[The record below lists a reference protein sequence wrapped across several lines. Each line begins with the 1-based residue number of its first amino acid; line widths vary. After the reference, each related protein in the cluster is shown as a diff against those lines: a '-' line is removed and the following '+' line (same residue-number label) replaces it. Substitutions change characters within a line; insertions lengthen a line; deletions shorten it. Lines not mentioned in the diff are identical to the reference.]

1 MQALVLE
8 GGGMRGAYA
17 NGVLAAFEA
26 ADLGFEAVYGTSAG
40 GALAAWWSAGQ
51 ADDAAQT
58 WDYVNDERILSYR
71 RWLTRQGPLLDH
83 DGLFEI
89 VYEDERPLDV
99 DAVQASDH
107 PVVVT
112 ATEVETGD
120 VVYHDL
126 REGNVIDWLRAT
138 GRLPLASGPPVEIDG
153 TRYLDGGLADPVPIE
168 KAIEDGHD
176 EIVVV
181 LNRPERKSEAESW
194 ILGAVVGQRYPE
206 LFDLVRRHAEIW
218 NEKVAIARDPPE
230 GVDVSIVQPGEYLDL
245 ARLSRDEDKIEN
257 AIDTGRR
264 DGRRWLVKQGEIQPA
279 QQPPKA
285 AARDADEA
293 AR

>member
-138 GRLPLASGPPVEIDG
+138 GRLPLASGPPVEIEG

-264 DGRRWLVKQGEIQPA
+264 DGRRWLVKQGGIQPA

>member
-1 MQALVLE
+1 MRALVIE

-17 NGVLAAFEA
+17 NGVLARLQEA
-26 ADLGFEAVYGTSAG
+26 DVSFDAVYGTSAG
-40 GALAAWWSAGQ
+40 GALAAWFAAGQ
-51 ADDAAQT
+51 ADRAART

-89 VYEDERPLDV
+89 VYQDERPLDV
-99 DAVQASDH
+99 DTVREAPF
-107 PVVVT
+107 PVIVP
-112 ATEVETGD
+112 ATEVETGEG
-120 VVYHDL
+120 VYHDL
-126 REGNVIDWLRAT
+126 RDGDVIDWLRAT

-153 TRYLDGGLADPVPIE
+153 TAYLDGGLADPIPIE
-168 KAIEDGHD
+168 KAIEDGAD

-194 ILGAVVGQRYPE
+194 ILGAVVGQRFPE

-218 NEKVAIARDPPE
+218 NDQAAIARDPPP
-230 GVDVSIVQPGEYLDL
+230 GVETTLIHPEEYLEL
-245 ARLSRDEDKIEN
+245 ARLSRDQAKIEN
-257 AIDTGRR
+257 AIETGRE
-264 DGRRWLVKQGEIQPA
+264 DADEWLVDQGETHPGEEA
-279 QQPPKA
+279 PKA
-285 AARDADEA
+285 AARDADEV

>member
-1 MQALVLE
+1 MRALVIE

-17 NGVLAAFEA
+17 NGVLARLQEA
-26 ADLGFEAVYGTSAG
+26 DVSFDAVYGTSAG
-40 GALAAWWSAGQ
+40 GALAAWFAAGQ
-51 ADDAAQT
+51 ADRAART

-89 VYEDERPLDV
+89 VYQDERPLDV
-99 DAVQASDH
+99 DAVREAPF
-107 PVVVT
+107 PVIVP
-112 ATEVETGD
+112 ATEVETGEG
-120 VVYHDL
+120 VYHDL
-126 REGNVIDWLRAT
+126 RDGDVIDWLRAT

-153 TRYLDGGLADPVPIE
+153 TAYLDGGLADPIPIE
-168 KAIEDGHD
+168 KAIEDGAD

-194 ILGAVVGQRYPE
+194 ILGAVVGQRFPE

-218 NEKVAIARDPPE
+218 NDQAAIARDPPP
-230 GVDVSIVQPGEYLDL
+230 GVETTLIHPEEYLEL
-245 ARLSRDEDKIEN
+245 ARLSRDQAKIEN
-257 AIDTGRR
+257 AIETGRE
-264 DGRRWLVKQGEIQPA
+264 DADEWLVDQGETHPGEEA
-279 QQPPKA
+279 PKA
-285 AARDADEA
+285 AARDADEV

>member
-138 GRLPLASGPPVEIDG
+138 GRLPLASGPPVEIEG

-264 DGRRWLVKQGEIQPA
+264 DGRRWLVKQGGIQPA
-279 QQPPKA
+279 QPPKA